1 VDVVV
6 DCRPMHEREQGVA
19 RTTDTVAD
27 SLAEAP
33 HRWRMLAL
41 VAVAELL
48 GMSVWFAAN
57 AVAPLLAARW
67 QLSASEAGW
76 LSSVVQLGFVV
87 GTALAA
93 LLNLADVVPAR
104 VYFSTS
110 ALAAAG
116 ANALLLAAPDYR
128 LALLSRALTG
138 VFLAGVYP
146 PAMKM
151 AATWFR
157 ERRGLAI
164 GVVVGA
170 LTIGK
175 ALPFLI
181 HALPGTGV
189 TPVVVV
195 SSGMAVAAAALVA
208 GWYTDGPAPFP
219 RRPFDLA
226 LVGVV
231 LREVRYRQVLGGY
244 AGHMLELYACWI
256 WVPSFLAASMLALR
270 GTGPGTELDAASTS
284 LVAMLSFVVMAAG
297 AVGCVLGGEL
307 ADRVGY
313 VRLVVIAMAVS
324 GACALLT
331 PAVFGQSPTLLV
343 PLLLVWS
350 VAVIADS
357 AQFSTLVTRVVAPH
371 AIGTA
376 LTLQTSI
383 GFLLTSITVQLVP
396 VVAGALGWRFAFP
409 ILALGPALGILA
421 IRRLRA

>member
-1 VDVVV
+1 
-6 DCRPMHEREQGVA
+6 MHEREQGVA

>member
-1 VDVVV
+1 
-6 DCRPMHEREQGVA
+6 MHGREQGVA
-19 RTTDTVAD
+19 STTDPVAD
-27 SLAEAP
+27 PLAEAP
-33 HRWRMLAL
+33 RRWRMLAL
-41 VAVAELL
+41 IAIAELL
-48 GMSVWFAAN
+48 GMAVWFAAN

-67 QLSASEAGW
+67 ELSPSEAGW
-76 LSSVVQLGFVV
+76 LSTMVQLGFVG

-93 LLNLADVVPAR
+93 ILNLADVVPAR
-104 VYFSTS
+104 TYFSC
-110 ALAAAG
+110 AAVAAAG
-116 ANALLLAAPDYR
+116 ANALILVAPGYR
-128 LALLSRALTG
+128 TALLCRGLTG

-181 HALPGTGV
+181 HALPGAGV
-189 TPVVVV
+189 APVVLAA
-195 SSGMAVAAAALVA
+195 SGTALIAAALVA
-208 GWYTDGPAPFP
+208 VWYTDGPAPFP

-226 LVGVV
+226 LVRVV
-231 LREVRYRQVLGGY
+231 LRDARYRQVLGGY

-256 WVPSFLAASMLALR
+256 WVPSFLAASVLAAR
-270 GTGPGTELDAASTS
+270 GAIPGAALDPASTT
-284 LVAMLSFVVMAAG
+284 LVSSLSFVVMAAG
-297 AVGCVLGGEL
+297 ALGCVWGGEL

-313 VRLVVIAMAVS
+313 VRLVVLAMAVS
-324 GACALLT
+324 GLCALLT
-331 PAVFGQSPTLLV
+331 PVVFGRSPVLLV

-383 GFLLTSITVQLVP
+383 GFLLTSVTVQLVP
-396 VVAGALGWRFAFP
+396 VIAGTVGWRYAFP
-409 ILALGPALGILA
+409 ILALGPAIGILA

>member
-1 VDVVV
+1 
-6 DCRPMHEREQGVA
+6 
-19 RTTDTVAD
+19 
-27 SLAEAP
+27 
-33 HRWRMLAL
+33 MLAL
-41 VAVAELL
+41 IALAELL
-48 GMSVWFAAN
+48 GMCVWFAAN
-57 AVAPLLAARW
+57 AVAPQLAARW
-67 QLSASEAGW
+67 ALTPAETGW
-76 LSSVVQLGFVV
+76 LTTVVQLGFVA

-104 VYFSTS
+104 TYFSAS
-110 ALAAAG
+110 AVAAAV
-116 ANALLLAAPDYR
+116 ANASLLAAPGYR
-128 LALLSRALTG
+128 TALVCRVLTG
-138 VFLAGVYP
+138 VCLAGVYP

-157 ERRGLAI
+157 ARRGLAI

-189 TPVVVV
+189 AQVVLAA
-195 SSGMAVAAAALVA
+195 SGTALLAAVLVGA
-208 GWYTDGPAPFP
+208 FYRDGPAPFP

-226 LVGVV
+226 LVGTV
-231 LREVRYRQVLGGY
+231 LRDTGYRRVLGGY
-244 AGHMLELYACWI
+244 SGHMLELYACWI
-256 WVPSFLAASMLALR
+256 WVPSFLAASVLAR
-270 GTGPGTELDAASTS
+270 EHTAGGPAESASWIA
-284 LVAMLSFVVMAAG
+284 LLSFTVLAVG

-313 VRLVVIAMAVS
+313 VRLVVYAMAVS
-324 GACALLT
+324 GACALAT
-331 PAVFGQSPTLLV
+331 PFVFGRSPWLVV

-350 VAVIADS
+350 IAVIADS

-396 VVAGALGWRFAFP
+396 LVAGQFGWRYAFP
-409 ILALGPALGILA
+409 VLALGPAIGIAA